1 MNHLRQLRREQ
12 TVIEA
17 MHRKPFWRV
26 GILHRRPW
34 RSGLKRLNGE
44 SLFSWIRS
52 WMFVIHDCKDPAIG
66 CSCSGGFLFPTIETD
81 CPECGGKDGAHR
93 KNGICWVEESEK
105 SQDGTY
111 PS

>member
-12 TVIEA
+12 AVIEA

-34 RSGLKRLNGE
+34 RSGLKRSNGE

-52 WMFVIHDCKDPAIG
+52 WLFVIHDCKDPAIG
-66 CSCSGGFLFPTIETD
+66 CSCSGGFRFPTNETD
-81 CPECGGKDGAHR
+81 CSDGCGAKQDAH
-93 KNGICWVEESEK
+93 CWNKSEWA
-105 SQDGTY
+105 DGTH